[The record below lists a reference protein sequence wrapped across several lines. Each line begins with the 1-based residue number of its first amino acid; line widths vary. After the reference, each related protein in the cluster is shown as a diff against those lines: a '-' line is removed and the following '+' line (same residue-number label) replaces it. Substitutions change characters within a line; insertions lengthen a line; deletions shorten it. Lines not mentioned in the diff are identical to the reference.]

1 VWGWRGREGRGGGGV
16 DEGGVGGVFKGR
28 VSEGEGRVSEG
39 EGRVSKGEG
48 RVIRGFLGDG

>member
-1 VWGWRGREGRGGGGV
+1 M